1 MGKIKPKGKKKE
13 VKENRKNLNA
23 GCLLSKSSKLYVTP
37 EALLAQAAESL
48 QLGDAEIALSLANR
62 ALKAFDDGSINSL
75 PALNLCGE
83 IHIELG
89 DIDSARNY
97 FRKAALID
105 DKGTISEENGGG
117 PEKFLWLAQIS
128 EEGGHDSVH
137 WFEKGAAIL
146 RNQIQTLIDNFS
158 RTKEEQDQ
166 NTELAEKKRKLAGA
180 LCSIIE
186 VYMTDLS
193 WEENAEQKCETLITE
208 ATLVSPECAEP
219 WQTLANVRLSQNRIE
234 DARAALKRSLD
245 LWRDLPS
252 QDPNV
257 PEYPTR
263 VSLARLL
270 MEAGMDTDSIEVLEN
285 LIAED
290 DSSVEVWYLGGW
302 CFYIIGEKQRN
313 NDGVSTGKNENV
325 DWRKTWI
332 SSRQWLKQAAVLFQQ
347 QSYEDERLGEHAQEL
362 LVMLDSQL
370 GEDAPDEIE
379 DDADEWSD
387 LQGSEEDEVMA
398 DA

>member
-1 MGKIKPKGKKKE
+1 MGKIKPNGKKERIKE
-13 VKENRKNLNA
+13 KKRNLSA
-23 GCLLSKSSKLYVTP
+23 GCNLHKSSKLYVTP
-37 EALLAQAAESL
+37 EVLLAQAAESL
-48 QLGDAEIALSLANR
+48 QLGDAEVALPLAKR
-62 ALKAFDDGSINSL
+62 ALEAFDDGSINSL

-89 DIDSARNY
+89 DIDSARNC
-97 FRKAALID
+97 FRKAILID
-105 DKGTISEENGGG
+105 DKGAISEENGGG
-117 PEKFLWLAQIS
+117 SEKFLWLAQIS

-137 WFEKGAAIL
+137 WYEKGALIL
-146 RNQIQTLIDNFS
+146 RKQIQTLIDNVPK
-158 RTKEEQDQ
+158 TKGEQEQ
-166 NTELAEKKRKLAGA
+166 NTELVEKKRKLAGA
-180 LCSIIE
+180 LCSIVE

-193 WEENAEQKCETLITE
+193 WEENAEQKCEALVTE

-219 WQTLANVRLSQNRIE
+219 WQTLANVRLSQNRVD

-245 LWRDLPS
+245 LWKDLPS

-270 MEAGMDTDSIEVLEN
+270 MEAGMDSDSIEVLEN
-285 LIAED
+285 LVAED

-302 CFYIIGEKQRN
+302 CFFIVGEKQRN
-313 NDGVSTGKNENV
+313 NDEVSSENNEKIG
-325 DWRKTWI
+325 WRKTWI
-332 SSRQWLKQAAVLFQQ
+332 ISRQWLKQALVLFQQ
-347 QSYEDERLGEHAQEL
+347 QLYEDERLGEHAREL
-362 LVMLDSQL
+362 MVILNSQL
-370 GEDAPDEIE
+370 GDDATDEKE

-387 LQGSEEDEVMA
+387 LEGSEEDEVME